1 MSSQWSRLVTKPAGA
16 IPGGLFGQIA
26 VALTTLLIAAFIIAY
41 AIQGG
46 SAEEEPETTA
56 GEPVLAGEGIQ
67 RRVEHSIEQQQRLE
81 QTRRAAA
88 ARDHLRAQMEQRAH
102 QPRGPGRPPV
112 RTAGMTQGRT
122 PMVGGQGYA
131 ADDALDGRIEAEM
144 AEQELLQE
152 LKLQAIRR
160 KHESLRS
167 QPIVHSI
174 RPEPGQE
181 PTAQLAAAPQY
192 GTVPI
197 PTPDPNAEQ
206 IRNLHRAAENMMQ
219 LANQGVTSAD
229 LSGQPMLPPAAA
241 GPPAAG
247 PTAAGQNQSPEH
259 SPENPAM
266 VTTPADPEGFE
277 RIYEGSFLEG
287 ALVTQLSGDFPGPAL
302 AQVSVPFYSADRQRI
317 LVPRGTRA
325 IGTAQ
330 GVTNRDQT
338 RLAVGFHRLVFPDG
352 RWVSLKFEGLD
363 QVGTTALKDKV
374 NRHYLQMFAAAGAV
388 GILSGLTLQ
397 GSNPYAGGLQGFRA
411 GVGQGFGQAAT
422 QIMQRFLNRLPTITI
437 RAGHRLRIWFTADV
451 LIPAKTAPQAARLDV
466 FPGPGRRGSASR
478 SHTPSSP
485 ERRTPCSGNEW
496 E

>member
-88 ARDHLRAQMEQRAH
+88 ARDHLRAQMEQRT
-102 QPRGPGRPPV
+102 QPPGPGRPPV
-112 RTAGMTQGRT
+112 RTAGMTPTLPSG
-122 PMVGGQGYA
+122 GYA
-131 ADDALDGRIEAEM
+131 QDDSLDATIEAEM
-144 AEQELLQE
+144 AEQQLLQE
-152 LKLQAIRR
+152 LKLQSIRR

-167 QPIVHSI
+167 QPVVHSA
-174 RPEPGQE
+174 RPAPGKE
-181 PTAQLAAAPQY
+181 AQAQVGAATQY
-192 GTVPI
+192 GTAPI

-241 GPPAAG
+241 GPPAA
-247 PTAAGQNQSPEH
+247 QNQPPAH
-259 SPENPAM
+259 SPENPAT

-287 ALVTQLSGDFPGPAL
+287 ALITQLSGDFPGPAL
-302 AQVSVPFYSADRQRI
+302 AQVSVPFYSSDRQRI

-397 GSNPYAGGLQGFRA
+397 GSNPYAGGQQGFRA
-411 GVGQGFGQAAT
+411 GAGQGFGQGAT

-437 RAGHRLRIWFTADV
+437 RAGHRLRIWFTSDV
-451 LIPAKTAPQAARLDV
+451 LIPAKTNPQGGGLR
-466 FPGPGRRGSASR
+466 F
-478 SHTPSSP
+478 
-485 ERRTPCSGNEW
+485 
-496 E
+496 

>member
-1 MSSQWSRLVTKPAGA
+1 MSSQWSRVFTKPAGA

-46 SAEEEPETTA
+46 PTEEEPETTA

-88 ARDHLRAQMEQRAH
+88 ARDRLRSQMQ
-102 QPRGPGRPPV
+102 QPGPGPGRPAT

-122 PMVGGQGYA
+122 PMAGGQAYA
-131 ADDALDGRIEAEM
+131 GDDALDGMVEAEM
-144 AEQELLQE
+144 AEQELMQE

-167 QPIVHSI
+167 NPVVHSA
-174 RPEPGQE
+174 RPAPGQGR
-181 PTAQLAAAPQY
+181 PAQVAAAPQF
-192 GTVPI
+192 GTAPI

-229 LSGQPMLPPAAA
+229 LSRQPMLPPAAA
-241 GPPAAG
+241 GPPAA
-247 PTAAGQNQSPEH
+247 QNQSPAH
-259 SPENPAM
+259 SPENPAT

-287 ALVTQLSGDFPGPAL
+287 ALITQLSGDFPGPAL
-302 AQVSVPFYSADRQRI
+302 AQVSAPFYSSDRQRI
-317 LVPRGTRA
+317 LIPRGTRA

-330 GVTNRDQT
+330 AVTNRDQT

-363 QVGTTALKDKV
+363 QVGTTALEDKV
-374 NRHYLQMFAAAGAV
+374 NRHYVQMFAAAGAV

-397 GSNPYAGGLQGFRA
+397 GSNPYAGGQQGFRA
-411 GVGQGFGQAAT
+411 GAGQGFGQAAT

-437 RAGHRLRIWFTADV
+437 RAGHRLRIWFTSDV
-451 LIPAKTAPQAARLDV
+451 LILAKTAPQGGKRPLA
-466 FPGPGRRGSASR
+466 
-478 SHTPSSP
+478 
-485 ERRTPCSGNEW
+485 
-496 E
+496 

>member
-1 MSSQWSRLVTKPAGA
+1 MTRWTRLVSKPAGA
-16 IPGGLFGQIA
+16 IPGGLFGQI
-26 VALTTLLIAAFIIAY
+26 VVGITTLLIAAFLIAY

-46 SAEEEPETTA
+46 SPQEQVEAPV
-56 GEPVLAGEGIQ
+56 GEDVLAGEGIQ
-67 RRVEHSIEQQQRLE
+67 RKVDHEIEQTQRLQE
-81 QTRRAAA
+81 VRQQAA
-88 ARDHLRAQMEQRAH
+88 ARDRLRRQMQERSQAQ
-102 QPRGPGRPPV
+102 PPGRSRPRV
-112 RTAGMTQGRT
+112 RTAGMT
-122 PMVGGQGYA
+122 PGGGYPQ
-131 ADDALDGRIEAEM
+131 DDSLDATIEAEM
-144 AEQELLQE
+144 AEQELLTK

-167 QPIVHSI
+167 EPVVHSM

-181 PTAQLAAAPQY
+181 ALAQLAAAPQY
-192 GTVPI
+192 GTAPI

-241 GPPAAG
+241 GPPAA
-247 PTAAGQNQSPEH
+247 QNQPPAH
-259 SPENPAM
+259 SPENPAT

-287 ALVTQLSGDFPGPAL
+287 ALITQLSGDFPGPAL
-302 AQVSVPFYSADRQRI
+302 AQVSVPFYSSDRQRI

-325 IGTAQ
+325 IGTARA
-330 GVTNRDQT
+330 VTNRDQV
-338 RLAVGFHRLVFPDG
+338 RLAVGFHRLILPDG
-352 RWVSLKFEGLD
+352 RWISLKFEGLD

-397 GSNPYAGGLQGFRA
+397 GSNPYAGGLQGLRA
-411 GVGQGFGQAAT
+411 GAGQGFGQGAT

-451 LIPAKTAPQAARLDV
+451 LIPAKANPQAGETTLLRVPAARGLQ
-466 FPGPGRRGSASR
+466 
-478 SHTPSSP
+478 
-485 ERRTPCSGNEW
+485 
-496 E
+496 

>member
-1 MSSQWSRLVTKPAGA
+1 M
-16 IPGGLFGQIA
+16 
-26 VALTTLLIAAFIIAY
+26 ALTTLLIAAFIIAY

-46 SAEEEPETTA
+46 STEEEPETTA
-56 GEPVLAGEGIQ
+56 AAPVLSGEGIQ
-67 RRVEHSIEQQQRLE
+67 RRVDQSIEQQQRLE
-81 QTRRAAA
+81 QTRRAAQ
-88 ARDHLRAQMEQRAH
+88 ARDRLRAQIQ
-102 QPRGPGRPPV
+102 QPGPGQQTGPGRPAT
-112 RTAGMTQGRT
+112 RTAGMTQSRT
-122 PMVGGQGYA
+122 PMDGGQPYA
-131 ADDALDGRIEAEM
+131 GDDALDGMVEAEI
-144 AEQELLQE
+144 AEQELMQE

-167 QPIVHSI
+167 QPIAQSL

-181 PTAQLAAAPQY
+181 PPAQVAAAAQF
-192 GTVPI
+192 GTAPI

-241 GPPAAG
+241 GPPAA
-247 PTAAGQNQSPEH
+247 QNQPPAHSPEH
-259 SPENPAM
+259 PAT

-287 ALVTQLSGDFPGPAL
+287 ALITQLSGDFPGPAL
-302 AQVSVPFYSADRQRI
+302 AQVSVPFYSSDRQRI
-317 LVPRGTRA
+317 LIPRGARA

-330 GVTNRDQT
+330 AVTNRDQT
-338 RLAVGFHRLVFPDG
+338 RLAVGFHRLIFPDG

-363 QVGTTALKDKV
+363 QVGTTALEDKV
-374 NRHYLQMFAAAGAV
+374 NRHYVQMFAAAGAV

-397 GSNPYAGGLQGFRA
+397 GSNPYAGGQQGFRA
-411 GVGQGFGQAAT
+411 GAGQGFGQAAT

-451 LIPAKTAPQAARLDV
+451 LIPAKTNPQGERLR
-466 FPGPGRRGSASR
+466 F
-478 SHTPSSP
+478 
-485 ERRTPCSGNEW
+485 
-496 E
+496 

>member
-16 IPGGLFGQIA
+16 IPGGLFGQIV

-41 AIQGG
+41 AIQDG
-46 SAEEEPETTA
+46 STGEEAEPTT

-67 RRVEHSIEQQQRLE
+67 RRVDHRIEEQRRLE
-81 QTRRAAA
+81 QLRKAAE
-88 ARDHLRAQMEQRAH
+88 ARDRLRAQMQ
-102 QPRGPGRPPV
+102 QPGPGQPAGPGRPST
-112 RTAGMTQGRT
+112 RAAGMTQGQT
-122 PMVGGQGYA
+122 SIPGQAYSG
-131 ADDALDGRIEAEM
+131 DDALDGMIEAQM

-167 QPIVHSI
+167 EPVSLSVRPQPGEH
-174 RPEPGQE
+174 R
-181 PTAQLAAAPQY
+181 APPPRAGSASRY
-192 GTVPI
+192 GPA
-197 PTPDPNAEQ
+197 PRNSPDPETEN
-206 IRNLHRAAENMMQ
+206 IRNLLQATENLIELDQQAMT
-219 LANQGVTSAD
+219 QGTA
-229 LSGQPMLPPAAA
+229 QPGLPAQPAPPPAAELPDA
-241 GPPAAG
+241 GVRSQPPA
-247 PTAAGQNQSPEH
+247 H
-259 SPENPAM
+259 SPENPAR

-287 ALVTQLSGDFPGPAL
+287 ALITQLSGDFPGPAL
-302 AQVSVPFYSADRQRI
+302 AQVSVPFYSSDRQRI
-317 LVPRGTRA
+317 LIPRGTRA

-330 GVTNRDQT
+330 AVTGRDQT

-374 NRHYLQMFAAAGAV
+374 NRHYVQMFAAAGAV

-411 GVGQGFGQAAT
+411 GAGQGFGQGAT
-422 QIMQRFLNRLPTITI
+422 QILSRFLNRLPTITV

-451 LIPAKTAPQAARLDV
+451 LIPAKAAPQAARL
-466 FPGPGRRGSASR
+466 RL
-478 SHTPSSP
+478 
-485 ERRTPCSGNEW
+485 
-496 E
+496 

>member
-1 MSSQWSRLVTKPAGA
+1 MSSQWSRVFTKPAGA

-26 VALTTLLIAAFIIAY
+26 VALTTLMIAAFIIAY

-46 SAEEEPETTA
+46 STEEEPETTA

-88 ARDHLRAQMEQRAH
+88 ARDRLRSQMQ
-102 QPRGPGRPPV
+102 QPGPGPGRPAT
-112 RTAGMTQGRT
+112 RTAGMTQGQT
-122 PMVGGQGYA
+122 PVPGGQAYA
-131 ADDALDGRIEAEM
+131 GDDALDEMVEAEI

-167 QPIVHSI
+167 KPVVHSV

-181 PTAQLAAAPQY
+181 PLAQLAAAPQY
-192 GTVPI
+192 GTAPI

-219 LANQGVTSAD
+219 LANPGVTSGD

-241 GPPAAG
+241 GPPAAK
-247 PTAAGQNQSPEH
+247 NQSPAHSAEH
-259 SPENPAM
+259 PGT

-287 ALVTQLSGDFPGPAL
+287 ALITQLSGDFPGPAL

-317 LVPRGTRA
+317 LIPRGTRA

-330 GVTNRDQT
+330 AVTNRDQV
-338 RLAVGFHRLVFPDG
+338 RLAVGFHRLILPDG
-352 RWVSLKFEGLD
+352 RWISLKFEGLD

-374 NRHYLQMFAAAGAV
+374 NRHYLQMFAATGAV

-397 GSNPYAGGLQGFRA
+397 GSNPYAGGQQGFRA
-411 GVGQGFGQAAT
+411 GAGQGFGQAAT

-437 RAGHRLRIWFTADV
+437 RAGHRLRIWFTSDV
-451 LIPAKTAPQAARLDV
+451 LIPAKANPQAGKTTLLRVPAARGLQ
-466 FPGPGRRGSASR
+466 
-478 SHTPSSP
+478 
-485 ERRTPCSGNEW
+485 
-496 E
+496 

>member
-1 MSSQWSRLVTKPAGA
+1 MSSQWGRVFTKPAGA
-16 IPGGLFGQIA
+16 IPGGLFGQIV

-46 SAEEEPETTA
+46 STEEERETTA

-67 RRVEHSIEQQQRLE
+67 RRVDQSIEQQQRLE
-81 QTRRAAA
+81 QTRRAAQ
-88 ARDHLRAQMEQRAH
+88 ARDRLRAQIQ
-102 QPRGPGRPPV
+102 QPGPGQQTGPGRAAT

-122 PMVGGQGYA
+122 PMVGGQAYA
-131 ADDALDGRIEAEM
+131 GDDALDGMIEAQI
-144 AEQELLQE
+144 AEQELRQE
-152 LKLQAIRR
+152 LRLQAIRR

-167 QPIVHSI
+167 QSVVHSL
-174 RPEPGQE
+174 RPEPGKE
-181 PTAQLAAAPQY
+181 AQAQVAAAPQF
-192 GTVPI
+192 GTAPI

-229 LSGQPMLPPAAA
+229 LSGQPMLPPAAT
-241 GPPAAG
+241 GPPAA
-247 PTAAGQNQSPEH
+247 QNQPPAH
-259 SPENPAM
+259 SPENPAT

-277 RIYEGSFLEG
+277 RIYEGLFLEA
-287 ALVTQLSGDFPGPAL
+287 ALITQLSGDFPGPAL
-302 AQVSVPFYSADRQRI
+302 AQVSVPFYSSDRQRI
-317 LVPRGTRA
+317 LIPRGTRA

-330 GVTNRDQT
+330 AVTNRDQT
-338 RLAVGFHRLVFPDG
+338 RLAVGFHRLIFPDG

-374 NRHYLQMFAAAGAV
+374 NRHYVQMFAAAGAV

-397 GSNPYAGGLQGFRA
+397 GSNPYAGGQQGFRA
-411 GVGQGFGQAAT
+411 GAGQGFGQAAT

-451 LIPAKTAPQAARLDV
+451 LIPAKAAPQGGTPPLRGPLARGL
-466 FPGPGRRGSASR
+466 
-478 SHTPSSP
+478 
-485 ERRTPCSGNEW
+485 E
-496 E
+496 

>member
-1 MSSQWSRLVTKPAGA
+1 MSSQWSRLVSKPAGA
-16 IPGGLFGQIA
+16 IPGGLFGQIV

-46 SAEEEPETTA
+46 STEEEPETTA
-56 GEPVLAGEGIQ
+56 REPALSGEGIQ
-67 RRVEHSIEQQQRLE
+67 RRVEHRIEEHQRLE
-81 QTRRAAA
+81 QIRQAAQ
-88 ARDHLRAQMEQRAH
+88 ARDRLRAQTQ
-102 QPRGPGRPPV
+102 QPRPGQQAGPGRSPV
-112 RTAGMTQGRT
+112 RAAGLNQGQSPLAPGSGR
-122 PMVGGQGYA
+122 
-131 ADDALDGRIEAEM
+131 ADADPLDAMIEADL

-152 LKLQAIRR
+152 LKLQSIRR
-160 KHESLRS
+160 QHESLRS
-167 QPIVHSI
+167 QPVVHTV
-174 RPEPGQE
+174 RPEPGQSS
-181 PTAQLAAAPQY
+181 PLQVAAAPQY
-192 GTVPI
+192 GTAPI

-219 LANQGVTSAD
+219 LANQGTTAAD

-241 GPPAAG
+241 APPAAG
-247 PTAAGQNQSPEH
+247 PNQAQLH
-259 SPENPAM
+259 SPENPGR
-266 VTTPADPEGFE
+266 VTTPFDPEGSE

-287 ALVTQLSGDFPGPAL
+287 ALITQLSGDFPGPAL

-317 LVPRGTRA
+317 LIPRGTRA

-330 GVTNRDQT
+330 AVTNRDQT
-338 RLAVGFHRLVFPDG
+338 RLAVGFHRLIFPDG

-363 QVGTTALKDKV
+363 QLGTTALKDKV

-411 GVGQGFGQAAT
+411 GAGQGFGQAAT

-451 LIPAKTAPQAARLDV
+451 LIPAETAPQTAGLR
-466 FPGPGRRGSASR
+466 P
-478 SHTPSSP
+478 
-485 ERRTPCSGNEW
+485 
-496 E
+496 